1 MKLEKQTLNF
11 GKKIIKEQVL
21 SIQKVQK
28 SLNLNFKLVA
38 ERLVISNIIFV
49 KK

>member
-28 SLNLNFKLVA
+28 SQFEFFKGS
-38 ERLVISNIIFV
+38 EFNT
-49 KK
+49 